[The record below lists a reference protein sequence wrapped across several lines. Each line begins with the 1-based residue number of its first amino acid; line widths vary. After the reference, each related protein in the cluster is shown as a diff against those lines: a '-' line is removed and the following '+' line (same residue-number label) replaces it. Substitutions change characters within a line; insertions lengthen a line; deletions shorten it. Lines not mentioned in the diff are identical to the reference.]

1 MDNSA
6 GMQQFDAV
14 LKLLSRGSAPVA
26 ILELAGVAIKKWLD
40 AEGPSSRTL
49 RADLMLTLAG
59 LRNLEVFVEREQ
71 RKMPVYIDLAEN
83 KVLGPAYRKG
93 REEGRQK
100 GRQDGE
106 IAILRRLIEARFGR
120 LPAWA
125 GKSLAAKSTAE
136 LEELSVRVLS
146 ASSIRE
152 LLK

>member
-1 MDNSA
+1 
-6 GMQQFDAV
+6 
-14 LKLLSRGSAPVA
+14 
-26 ILELAGVAIKKWLD
+26 
-40 AEGPSSRTL
+40 
-49 RADLMLTLAG
+49 
-59 LRNLEVFVEREQ
+59 VF
-71 RKMPVYIDLAEN
+71 IDIMKNE
-83 KVLGPAYRKG
+83 VLGPVYRKGREEG

-106 IAILRRLIEARFGR
+106 ITILRRLIEARFGR

-125 GKSLAAKSTAE
+125 GKRLAAKSTAE